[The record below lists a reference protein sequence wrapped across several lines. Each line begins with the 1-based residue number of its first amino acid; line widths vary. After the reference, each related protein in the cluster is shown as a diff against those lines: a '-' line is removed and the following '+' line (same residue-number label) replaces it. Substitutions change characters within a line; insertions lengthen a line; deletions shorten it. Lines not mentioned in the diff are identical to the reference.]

1 MSHLLGPIVFR
12 IGDDKEVRGDE
23 EKAHTVSS
31 DYESFTALRFNASVS
46 TRQISVSCLLTGD
59 NCGCKIYLSLFSL
72 LLLFF
77 KELE

>member
-31 DYESFTALRFNASVS
+31 DYESFAALRFNAPFPQGKSPF
-46 TRQISVSCLLTGD
+46 LA
-59 NCGCKIYLSLFSL
+59 Y
-72 LLLFF
+72 
-77 KELE
+77 